1 MIRLRNIIILP
12 LAILSAWFL
21 VTKYELFSPYLLP
34 SPQKTFTVFWQLF
47 LDGTIA
53 RHLSISLLRVLGG
66 FFCSCLVALP
76 LGILCGRSKRFHDFF
91 WPVLEFLRHIPP
103 LAAIPLIILWFGI
116 DEASKLTVIFLAS
129 FFPLFLNTYGGIR
142 NCDPKLLEVGSSL
155 HFTAWQKARYIQLP
169 AAVPS
174 ILVGLQLALGYSWR
188 ALIGAE
194 LIAASSGIGYMILD
208 AEQMSRPDIVLV
220 GIFCIGI
227 LGTLINRLFLKLTCS
242 LLPWQ
247 RKAGNNYAD

>member
-1 MIRLRNIIILP
+1 MVRLRNIVILP
-12 LAILSAWFL
+12 LILVSAWFL
-21 VTKYELFSPYLLP
+21 VTKYEFFSPYLLP
-34 SPQKTFTVFWQLF
+34 SPQKTFSVFWQLL

-91 WPVLEFLRHIPP
+91 WPVLEFLRHVPP

-116 DEASKLTVIFLAS
+116 DEASKLMVIFLAS
-129 FFPLFLNTYGGIR
+129 FFPLFLNTYGGIS

-155 HFTAWQKARYIQLP
+155 HFSAWQKARYIQLP

-227 LGTLINRLFLKLTCS
+227 LGTLINRLFLKFTFR

-247 RKAGNNYAD
+247 RKAGNN

>member
-1 MIRLRNIIILP
+1 MVRLRNSIILP
-12 LAILSAWFL
+12 LVLLSAWFL
-21 VTKYELFSPYLLP
+21 VTEYELFSPYLLP
-34 SPQKTFTVFWQLF
+34 SPLKTADIFWQLC
-47 LDGTIA
+47 LDGTLA
-53 RHLSISLLRVLGG
+53 RHLSISLMRVIGG

-76 LGILCGRSKRFHDFF
+76 LGILCGRSSRFHDFF
-91 WPVLEFLRHIPP
+91 WPVLEFLRHVPP

-116 DEASKLTVIFLAS
+116 DEGSKLVVIFLAS
-129 FFPLFLNTYGGIR
+129 FFPLFLNTYGGIS

-155 HFTAWQKARYIQLP
+155 HFTVWQKARYIQLP

-208 AEQMSRPDIVLV
+208 AEQMSRPDVVLV
-220 GIFCIGI
+220 GLFSIGI
-227 LGTLINRLFLKLTCS
+227 LGGLINRLFLKLT
-242 LLPWQ
+242 LRLMPWQ
-247 RKAGNNYAD
+247 RKVESN

>member
-1 MIRLRNIIILP
+1 MVRLRNIIILP
-12 LAILSAWFL
+12 LILVSAWFL
-21 VTKYELFSPYLLP
+21 VTKYELFSSYLLP
-34 SPQKTFTVFWQLF
+34 SPQKTFTVFWQLL

-76 LGILCGRSKRFHDFF
+76 LGILCGRSARFHDFF
-91 WPVLEFLRHIPP
+91 WPVLEFLRHVPP

-116 DEASKLTVIFLAS
+116 DEASKLMVIFLAS

-142 NCDPKLLEVGSSL
+142 NCDNKLLEVGSSL

-227 LGTLINRLFLKLTCS
+227 LGTLINRLFLKLTFR

-247 RKAGNNYAD
+247 RKAGND

>member
-1 MIRLRNIIILP
+1 MVRLRNIVILP
-12 LAILSAWFL
+12 FILASAWFL

-47 LDGTIA
+47 LDGTLA

-76 LGILCGRSKRFHDFF
+76 LGILCGRSARFHDLF
-91 WPVLEFLRHIPP
+91 WPVLEFLRHVPP

-116 DEASKLTVIFLAS
+116 DEASKLMVIFLAS

-142 NCDPKLLEVGSSL
+142 NCDAKLLEVGSSL

-227 LGTLINRLFLKLTCS
+227 LGTLINRLFLKLTCR

-247 RKAGNNYAD
+247 RKAGDD